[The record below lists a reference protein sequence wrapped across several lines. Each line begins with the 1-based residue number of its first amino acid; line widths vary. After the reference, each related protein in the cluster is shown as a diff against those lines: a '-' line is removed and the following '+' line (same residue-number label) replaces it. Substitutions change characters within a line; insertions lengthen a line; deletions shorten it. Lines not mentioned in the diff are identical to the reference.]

1 MSKPELDPQFK
12 SYLSDKPNLTYAKDE
27 DGRFRRAIIRTLEV
41 VFGRRKIERIYH
53 DLKKKEFDLK
63 TFFEEA
69 IERSGLEI
77 HKHGYELAQLD
88 SSGPLI
94 LLANHPF
101 GIVDGLVFCDLAIK
115 QRGDFRI
122 MINAVL
128 CQDEKLA
135 PYFLPVDFESTKQ
148 AMKTNIRSKQLA
160 LQSLSNNV
168 PLLIFPSGM
177 VSTAGRMGFGEVRD
191 GQWTTFA
198 AKLVREAKA
207 TVVPVYFHGKNSRKF
222 HIVSHLSEPLRM
234 GLLMHEA
241 INKFGRQINVTIG
254 EPIRWSEKL
263 SCLSRQEL
271 TEYLYNSVSRLRDP
285 KKLKIRKK
293 PKTRKKKQIDKEPS
307 PYR

>member
-12 SYLSDKPNLTYAKDE
+12 SYLSDKPSLTYAKDE
-27 DGRFRRAIIRTLEV
+27 DGRVRRTIIRTLEV

-69 IERSGLEI
+69 IERSGLEV
-77 HKHGYELAQLD
+77 HTHGYDLSELD
-88 SSGPLI
+88 TNGPLI

-101 GIVDGLVFCDLAIK
+101 GIVDGLVFCDLAVK

-128 CQDEKLA
+128 CQDEELA

-148 AMKTNIRSKQLA
+148 AMKTNIRSKHLA
-160 LQSLSNNV
+160 LESLSNNV

-177 VSTAGRMGFGEVRD
+177 VSTAGKMGFGRVRD
-191 GQWTTFA
+191 GEWTTFA

-207 TVVPVYFHGKNSRKF
+207 TVLPIYFHGRNSRKF

-234 GLLMHEA
+234 GLLLHEA
-241 INKFGRQINVTIG
+241 VNKFGRKINVTVG
-254 EPIRWSEKL
+254 EPISWSDDL
-263 SCLSRQEL
+263 ASLSRQEL
-271 TEYLYNSVSRLRDP
+271 TEHLYNSVSRLRDP
-285 KKLKIRKK
+285 KKTKIRKK
-293 PKTRKKKQIDKEPS
+293 KRNS
-307 PYR
+307 